1 MTPLLL
7 SLLLHVC
14 RGYDPLQEDIGSLE
28 DIGCLDHSDCTVL
41 GYKFGCLVYKCVDYS
56 TVRGCDPT
64 QPCPGDKE
72 YQCIK
77 YLAS

>member
-1 MTPLLL
+1 MTLTLL
-7 SLLLHVC
+7 SLLLPVSVS
-14 RGYDPLQEDIGSLE
+14 RGYDPLQERPGSSE

-56 TVRGCDPT
+56 SVWGCDDT
-64 QPCPGDKE
+64 QSCPGDTAE

-77 YLAS
+77 

>member
-1 MTPLLL
+1 MTLILL
-7 SLLLHVC
+7 SLLLPVSVS
-14 RGYDPLQEDIGSLE
+14 RGYNPLQERPGSSE

-56 TVRGCDPT
+56 SVWGCDDT
-64 QPCPGDKE
+64 QSCPGDTAE

-77 YLAS
+77 